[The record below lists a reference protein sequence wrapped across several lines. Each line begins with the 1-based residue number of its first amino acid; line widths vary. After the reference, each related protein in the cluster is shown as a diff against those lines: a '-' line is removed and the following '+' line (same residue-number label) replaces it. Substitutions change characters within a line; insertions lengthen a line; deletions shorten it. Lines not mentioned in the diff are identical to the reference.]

1 MLGQRRRRWP
11 NIRPALAYISGGGGE
26 THGMLSNLSN
36 LTFILLTTI
45 VNVEQYKNILT
56 SIKYEFVLIAHAFVR
71 IRQGRLIGTLS
82 EL

>member
-1 MLGQRRRRWP
+1 
-11 NIRPALAYISGGGGE
+11 
-26 THGMLSNLSN
+26 MLSNLSN

-56 SIKYEFVLIAHAFVR
+56 SIEYEFVLIAHAFVR